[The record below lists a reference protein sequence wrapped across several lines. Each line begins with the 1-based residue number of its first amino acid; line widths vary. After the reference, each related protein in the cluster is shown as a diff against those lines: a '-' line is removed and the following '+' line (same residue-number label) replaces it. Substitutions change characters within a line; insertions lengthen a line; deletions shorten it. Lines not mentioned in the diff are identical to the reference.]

1 MLAAMQADEATGFSE
16 EPTSS
21 KQSFPCEQCG
31 SALEFK
37 PGSDLLHCR
46 HCGHTQA
53 LGSSDGGGAGS
64 GMIHEHDFRE
74 GLARARRQPASALVK
89 DGHTVQC
96 EGCGAQ
102 SVVAGQAARCPF
114 CGSPVVMAIAELG
127 EIFTPE
133 SLLPFKLDARAAK
146 ERYQTWVSGLWFA
159 PGDLKRLAA
168 QHGMDGVYLPYWS
181 YDSQSTTHYTGE
193 RGEHYYVS
201 ESYTDKDG
209 KSQTRQ
215 VRRTRWHDVRGVVQV
230 AFDDILVCGSQSLP
244 KPLTDK
250 LEPWDLP
257 ELRAFDAGYLSGFIA
272 ERYKLGLE
280 DGFKVAEARMEP
292 QIRAAIESD
301 IGGDTQRIHNMQIRH
316 ADVRFKH
323 LLLPLWISSFRY
335 QEKTYR
341 FVVNARSGEVAGE
354 RPWSVVKIVA
364 AVLLA
369 IAVIV
374 GIVLLVQSR
383 QS

>member
-1 MLAAMQADEATGFSE
+1 MPADETTDFAAPQ
-16 EPTSS
+16 EPTDR
-21 KQSFPCEQCG
+21 KQTFPCEQCG

-37 PGSDLLHCR
+37 PGSDMLHCR
-46 HCGHTQA
+46 HCGHSQP
-53 LGSSDGGGAGS
+53 LGGTAAGS
-64 GMIHEHDFRE
+64 GGTIREHDFRE
-74 GLARARRQPASALVK
+74 GITRARRQPAEAMIK

-102 SVVAGQAARCPF
+102 SVVAGQASRCPF
-114 CGSPVVMAIAELG
+114 CGSPVVMATADLG

-133 SLLPFKLDARAAK
+133 SLLPFKLDARVAK
-146 ERYQTWVSGLWFA
+146 DRYQGWVGGLWFA
-159 PGDLKRLAA
+159 PSDLKRLAS

-181 YDSQSTTHYTGE
+181 YDSQTTTNYTGE
-193 RGEHYYVS
+193 RGEYYYVTQ
-201 ESYTDKDG
+201 SYTDSQG

-215 VRRTRWHDVRGVVQV
+215 VRHTRWHSVRGVVTV
-230 AFDDILVCGSQSLP
+230 PFDDVLVCGSQSLP
-244 KPLTDK
+244 KALIDK

-257 ELRAFDAGYLSGFIA
+257 DLRPFDAGYLSGFVA
-272 ERYKLGLE
+272 ERYKIGLE

-292 QIRAAIESD
+292 EIRSAIESD
-301 IGGDTQRIHNMQIRH
+301 IGGDTQRIGTMSIRH

-335 QEKTYR
+335 KEKTFR

-354 RPWSVVKIVA
+354 RPWSVAKIVA
-364 AVLLA
+364 AVVLG

-374 GIVLLVQSR
+374 GIVVLVQSR
-383 QS
+383 Q